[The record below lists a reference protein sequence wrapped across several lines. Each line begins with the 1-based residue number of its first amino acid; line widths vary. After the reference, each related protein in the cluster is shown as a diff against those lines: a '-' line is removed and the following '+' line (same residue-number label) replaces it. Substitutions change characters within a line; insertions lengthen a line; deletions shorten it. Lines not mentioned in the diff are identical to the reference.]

1 MTETEQIHYLFFVE
15 NQTVCVDSLLI
26 NIRTATET
34 EQMHCFFVEKQ
45 TVRVDSLL
53 TVTVTEEQMSASI
66 ILFT

>member
-1 MTETEQIHYLFFVE
+1 MK

-34 EQMHCFFVEKQ
+34 EQMHGFFVEKQ

-53 TVTVTEEQMSASI
+53 TVTVTETEQTSVSI
-66 ILFT
+66 IL